1 MTHHAA
7 LTPLWN
13 PDTPNLRRHDSNHP
27 PLKRR
32 RVENTCEADW
42 STWSDTGT
50 ALYAFQ
56 PVEASFPDAR
66 NQISPT
72 SHSRQQFTVP
82 GGSSNNNNNNN
93 NKRSSVVLWDESR
106 SGTCQPIVATSP
118 CAFSEAS
125 SVQYPTSIIRGLPA
139 ISISACQPDS
149 IEPQNPFRT
158 DAEGSVFGTPHSIT
172 AEPDQVCFGI
182 ASYLILFPTH
192 LLTR

>member
-1 MTHHAA
+1 MTHRAA

-42 STWSDTGT
+42 STRSDTGT

-56 PVEASFPDAR
+56 PVEASFPDVR

-72 SHSRQQFTVP
+72 SHSTQQFTVP
-82 GGSSNNNNNNN
+82 GGSSNN
-93 NKRSSVVLWDESR
+93 KKSSVLLWDESR
-106 SGTCQPIVATSP
+106 SGICQPIVATSP
-118 CAFSEAS
+118 SAFSEAN
-125 SVQYPTSIIRGLPA
+125 SVQYPTSIIRGPPA
-139 ISISACQPDS
+139 ISISNCQPAS
-149 IEPQNPFRT
+149 IEPQHLFRT
-158 DAEGSVFGTPHSIT
+158 DAEDSVLGTPHSIT
-172 AEPDQVCFGI
+172 AQPDQVCFGM
-182 ASYLILFPTH
+182 ASYFILFPAH